1 MEILK
6 HFERED
12 TEKYILYRLR
22 KDEWPNFLDKLPTEF
37 RLCYITDELL
47 EESCEK
53 GGFSKSDFLER
64 YILPDEPTI
73 KSGDF
78 GEILCFHSTIEN
90 FKNKG
95 KALFAP
101 RKWQW
106 KDSRNKAAPGADSIL
121 FHTVNKTPSPKD
133 ILVTIESKMKA
144 VKSSANRIQ
153 DAIDGANLDK
163 LSRMAKTLSWLEEK
177 YARQG
182 ENENRKLVERFKD
195 PAVYGD
201 YQKQYKAVAIIDSAF
216 ETTETIK
223 EIKNEYNVSV
233 IIFSIDELKKAYET
247 TRTNILKSV

>member
-6 HFERED
+6 HFEREN

-22 KDEWPNFLDKLPTEF
+22 KDEWPNFMEKLPTEF
-37 RLCYITDELL
+37 RLCYITDKLL

-53 GGFSKSDFLER
+53 GGFSKSEFLEK
-64 YILPDEPTI
+64 YILPDEPVI

-78 GEILCFHSTIEN
+78 GEILCFHSAIEN

-95 KALFAP
+95 KVLFAP
-101 RKWQW
+101 KKWQW

-121 FHTVNKTPSPKD
+121 FHLANNQPSTED
-133 ILVTIESKMKA
+133 IVITIESKMKA
-144 VKSSANRIQ
+144 VKSKAHRVQ

-182 ENENRKLVERFKD
+182 QNGNRKLVARFKD
-195 PAVYGD
+195 PALYGD
-201 YQKQYKAVAIIDSAF
+201 YQKQYKAVAIIDSIF
-216 ETTETIK
+216 EASEISK

-233 IIFSIDELKKAYET
+233 IVFSIDELKKTYEN
-247 TRTNILKSV
+247 TRSNILKSI